1 MISRGKKKKKKT
13 QQTQLL
19 EALEQTSLASLPTEA
34 MLQEKKWH
42 STDLIAVPPLITYVA

>member
-1 MISRGKKKKKKT
+1 MILGAMNNDLEGKEEKKKKN

-34 MLQEKKWH
+34 MLQEKK
-42 STDLIAVPPLITYVA
+42 SDIPLI